1 MNDVLPE
8 SKNHCCKGTEME
20 HNLQKH
26 ARPSLHSEKFLDHTE
41 VTEAAHRQKLQ
52 DTLDHCKQNHI

>member
-1 MNDVLPE
+1 
-8 SKNHCCKGTEME
+8 ME